1 MTRAV
6 SFSDSQLTLL
16 KQAAKQVPF
25 PKRGDF
31 LLSVARSLS
40 GNPSDQALCS
50 AITRALDGIMTE
62 QTNDPNCC

>member
-31 LLSVARSLS
+31 LLTVARSLT
-40 GNPSDQALCS
+40 GLPSDAQVQG
-50 AITRALDGIMTE
+50 AICRTLANILTE
-62 QTNDPNCC
+62 PTNDCC

>member
-31 LLSVARSLS
+31 LLAVARSLA
-40 GNPSDQALCS
+40 GLPSDEQLQG
-50 AITRALDGIMTE
+50 AITRTLATILTE
-62 QTNDPNCC
+62 PTNDCC